1 MEGPHV
7 FTLTVSM
14 FVVIPIKA
22 AWGNR
27 DARAGQGHC
36 KYLATASLRGRVV
49 GGGERPR
56 YYTIEIEYSFG

>member
-1 MEGPHV
+1 
-7 FTLTVSM
+7 M

-36 KYLATASLRGRVV
+36 KYLATASLRGRVG